1 MHSGPTSSESS
12 WSGRLLI
19 VDGHSYAYRAFYAIR
34 SLSSPTGS
42 ATNAIYGFIRM
53 LGKMRTRL
61 EPTHVVVIWDGG
73 LAAER
78 MTLLPGY
85 KSQRPEMPSAL
96 AEQLDQIVDFLRAA
110 SVFSY
115 MKESTEADDCIA
127 AIARRGAAAGMGVV
141 IASADKDFMQLV
153 APNIRLLNPHDTTE
167 TLWGAEEVK
176 RKSGVEPTQIV
187 DWLSLTG
194 DTVDNIPGV
203 PGVGSKTAANLLTQ
217 FGSVEEIY
225 RRLPEVRSETLRANL
240 QASKEIVGRNQQLV
254 RLYSEEPCEFALEE
268 LAARPGDDEAL
279 RGLFSKWGFKTM
291 LRELEQARLS
301 PESLFNQEVSAR

>member
-1 MHSGPTSSESS
+1 MHSGPTSSESLL
-12 WSGRLLI
+12 SGRLLI

-34 SLSSPTGS
+34 LLSSPTGS

-61 EPTHVVVIWDGG
+61 EPTHIVVIWDGG

-127 AIARRGAAAGMGVV
+127 AVALRAAAAGMEVV

-153 APNIRLLNPHDTTE
+153 SPNIRLLNPHDNTE

-194 DTVDNIPGV
+194 DSVDNIPGV

-217 FGSVEEIY
+217 FGSVEEMY
-225 RRLPEVRSETLRANL
+225 RRLQEVRSETLRANL
-240 QASKEIVGRNQQLV
+240 QASKEIVCRNQQLV
-254 RLYSEEPCEFALEE
+254 RLYNEEVCEFALDD
-268 LAARPGDDEAL
+268 LVVKPGDDEAL

-301 PESLFNQEVSAR
+301 SENLFTQEVSAR

>member
-1 MHSGPTSSESS
+1 MHSGATSSESS
-12 WSGRLLI
+12 FSGRLLI

-61 EPTHVVVIWDGG
+61 EPTHIVVIWDGG

-110 SVFSY
+110 GVFSY

-127 AIARRGAAAGMGVV
+127 AAALRAAAAGMEVV

-153 APNIRLLNPHDTTE
+153 TPGIRLLNPHDSTE

-194 DTVDNIPGV
+194 DSVDNIPGV

-217 FGSVEEIY
+217 FGSVEEMY
-225 RRLPEVRSETLRANL
+225 RRLQEVRSETLRTNL
-240 QASKEIVGRNQQLV
+240 QAAREIVCRNQELV
-254 RLYSEEPCEFALEE
+254 RLYREEECQFALED
-268 LAARPGDDEAL
+268 LVVKPGDDEAL

-291 LRELEQARLS
+291 LRELEQARLNS
-301 PESLFNQEVSAR
+301 ENLFNQEVSAR

>member
-1 MHSGPTSSESS
+1 
-12 WSGRLLI
+12 LLI

-53 LGKMRTRL
+53 LGKMRGKL
-61 EPTHVVVIWDGG
+61 EPTHIIVIWDGG

-110 SVFSY
+110 SVFSF

-127 AIARRGAAAGMGVV
+127 AVALRAAATGMEVV

-153 APNIRLLNPHDTTE
+153 SSNIRLLNPHDNTE

-194 DTVDNIPGV
+194 DSVDNIPGV
-203 PGVGSKTAANLLTQ
+203 PGVGSKTAANLLSQ
-217 FGSVEEIY
+217 FGSVEEMY
-225 RRLPEVRSETLRANL
+225 RRLPEVRSETLRTNL
-240 QASKEIVGRNQQLV
+240 QASKEAVCRNQQLV
-254 RLYSEEPCEFALEE
+254 RLYSEESCEFELED
-268 LAARPGDDEAL
+268 LAVKPGDDEGL

-301 PESLFNQEVSAR
+301 SENLFNQEVSAR

>member
-1 MHSGPTSSESS
+1 
-12 WSGRLLI
+12 LLI

-34 SLSSPTGS
+34 SLSSPSGS

-53 LGKMRTRL
+53 LGKMRARL
-61 EPTHVVVIWDGG
+61 EPTHIIVIWDGG

-110 SVFSY
+110 GVFSF

-127 AIARRGAAAGMGVV
+127 AIALRAAAAGMEVV

-153 APNIRLLNPHDTTE
+153 SSNIRLLNPHDNTE

-194 DTVDNIPGV
+194 DSVDNIPGV

-217 FGSVEEIY
+217 FGSVEEMY
-225 RRLPEVRSETLRANL
+225 RRLPEVRSETLRTNL
-240 QASKEIVGRNQQLV
+240 QASKEIVCRNQQLV
-254 RLYSEEPCEFALEE
+254 RLYSDESCEFALEE
-268 LAARPGDDEAL
+268 LAVKPGDDEAL

-301 PESLFNQEVSAR
+301 SENLFNQEVSAR

>member
-1 MHSGPTSSESS
+1 MHSGPTSSETSS
-12 WSGRLLI
+12 SGRLLI

-53 LGKMRTRL
+53 LGKMRARL
-61 EPTHVVVIWDGG
+61 EPTHIVVIWDGG

-85 KSQRPEMPSAL
+85 KSQRPEMPAAL

-110 SVFSY
+110 SIFSF

-127 AIARRGAAAGMGVV
+127 AVALRAAAEGMEVV

-153 APNIRLLNPHDTTE
+153 SSNIRLLNPHDNTE
-167 TLWGAEEVK
+167 TLWGAEEVR

-194 DTVDNIPGV
+194 DSVDNIPGV

-217 FGSVEEIY
+217 FGSVEEMY
-225 RRLPEVRSETLRANL
+225 RRLQEVRSETLRTNL
-240 QASKEIVGRNQQLV
+240 QASKEIVRRNQQLV
-254 RLYSEEPCEFALEE
+254 RLYSDEACEFALDD
-268 LAARPGDDEAL
+268 LAVKPGDDEAL

-301 PESLFNQEVSAR
+301 QENLFNQEVSAR